1 MRNSKHDSPFTL
13 SVLAVGTIGLAAAV
27 LLGIIAAGSVPRQA
41 AALPVY
47 SQQTNLPCSQC
58 HVNPAGGKDLTDF
71 GKKFQA
77 NGNKLPSQQ

>member
-1 MRNSKHDSPFTL
+1 MRSSDNESRLRLRT
-13 SVLAVGTIGLAAAV
+13 LAVATVGLAAAAA
-27 LLGIIAAGSVPRQA
+27 LGIIAIGSVTQRA

-47 SQQTNLPCSQC
+47 AQQTNLPCSQC

-77 NGNKLPSQQ
+77 NGHKLPQ

>member
-1 MRNSKHDSPFTL
+1 MRNSKHESPFKL
-13 SVLAVGTIGLAAAV
+13 SMLTIGTMGLAAAA
-27 LLGIIAAGSVPRQA
+27 LLGSIGTGSVPRQA

-47 SQQTNLPCSQC
+47 AQQTNLPCSQC

-77 NGNKLPSQQ
+77 NGDKLPQ